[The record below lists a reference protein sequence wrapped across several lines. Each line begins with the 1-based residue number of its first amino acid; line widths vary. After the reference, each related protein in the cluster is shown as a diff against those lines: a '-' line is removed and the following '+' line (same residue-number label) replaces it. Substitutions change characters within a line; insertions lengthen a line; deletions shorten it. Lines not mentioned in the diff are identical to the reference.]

1 MTTPADLPSAADLPG
16 AAQLPS
22 AAELAAF
29 TLAAQH
35 PATHRWTD
43 PATRL
48 RHLTDDHEIDLQLA
62 TDLDLAAQ
70 RAEFLNAGPPAPAY
84 LNVWQA
90 VGPDLHALLSIRFEG
105 LDVTKPFV
113 DVSVT
118 SRPVTRADLPA
129 LAGAARVYAA
139 FHPPRLRFWSAAPMT
154 DWTDL
159 EPDRRVLAAPINTL
173 RGHPAPDGL
182 TLIPTTTTE
191 RYADA
196 QAAYDAVDADHP
208 HHPEQAR
215 LLNAEDLQECIDA
228 GTMFDVHWRGA
239 WAGYAGTLAHPQ
251 LGLDT
256 QVVQELLLTPQARGQ
271 GLGAALSTL
280 LARHLPDP
288 AQVLSGTI
296 HGLNRGALN
305 AATRAGR
312 QDVGGWWWAPL
323 R

>member
-1 MTTPADLPSAADLPG
+1 MTTPASLPSASK
-16 AAQLPS
+16 LPS

-35 PATHRWTD
+35 PATHDWTD

-48 RHLTDDHEIDLQLA
+48 GTLAEEHEFDLQLA

-70 RAEFLNAGPPAPAY
+70 RAEFLNAGPAAPAY

-129 LAGAARVYAA
+129 LADAARVYAA

-159 EPDRRVLAAPINTL
+159 EPDRRVLAAPIHTL
-173 RGHPAPDGL
+173 RGHPVPDGL

-215 LLNAEDLQECIDA
+215 LLSVEDLQETIDA
-228 GTMFDVHWRGA
+228 GTMFDIHWRGG

-251 LGLDT
+251 LGLDA
-256 QVVQELLLTPQARGQ
+256 QVVQELLLAPQARGQ
-271 GLGAALSTL
+271 GLGADLSTL

-296 HGLNRGALN
+296 HGRNRGALS
-305 AATRAGR
+305 AATHAGR
-312 QDVGGWWWAPL
+312 LDVGGWWWSPTDL
-323 R
+323 L

>member
-1 MTTPADLPSAADLPG
+1 MTTTDQLPGITDLPT
-16 AAQLPS
+16 

-35 PATHRWTD
+35 PATHDWTD

-48 RHLTDDHEIDLQLA
+48 RNLTDEHEFDLQLA

-70 RAEFLNAGPPAPAY
+70 RADFLNAGPAAPAY
-84 LNVWQA
+84 LNRWMMVSA
-90 VGPDLHALLSIRFEG
+90 DLHAMLSIRFLG

-129 LAGAARVYAA
+129 LSDAARVYAA

-154 DWTDL
+154 DWPDL
-159 EPDRRVLAAPINTL
+159 DPDRRVLAAPVGDL
-173 RGHPAPDGL
+173 RGYPVPDDL
-182 TLIPTTTTE
+182 TLTPTRDTS
-191 RYADA
+191 RHADA
-196 QAAYDAVDADHP
+196 QAAYDAVDAAHP
-208 HHPEQAR
+208 HHPHEAR
-215 LLNAEDLQECIDA
+215 LLSAEDLQECIDA
-228 GTMFDVHWRGA
+228 GTMFDVHWRGE

-251 LGLDT
+251 VGLDA
-256 QVVQELLLTPQARGQ
+256 QVVQELLLAPHARGH

-296 HGLNRGALN
+296 HGRNRGALN
-305 AATRAGR
+305 AAARAGR
-312 QDVGGWWWAPL
+312 RDVGGWWWAPL
-323 R
+323 P

>member
-1 MTTPADLPSAADLPG
+1 MTTTDTLPGAADLPT
-16 AAQLPS
+16 

-35 PATHRWTD
+35 PATHDWLDR
-43 PATRL
+43 AARL
-48 RHLTDDHEIDLQLA
+48 GNLTDEHEFDLQLA
-62 TDLDLAAQ
+62 TDLDLAAR
-70 RAEFLNAGPPAPAY
+70 RAEFLNAGPAAPAY
-84 LNVWQA
+84 LNRWVTVSA
-90 VGPDLHALLSIRFEG
+90 DLHAMLSIRFEG

-129 LAGAARVYAA
+129 LADAARVYAA
-139 FHPPRLRFWSAAPMT
+139 FHPPRLRVWSAASMG
-154 DWTDL
+154 DWADL
-159 EPDRRVLAAPINTL
+159 DPDRRVLAAPVADL
-173 RGHPAPDGL
+173 RGPPVPDGL
-182 TLIPTTTTE
+182 TLTPTPDTS
-191 RYADA
+191 RHADA
-196 QAAYDAVDADHP
+196 QAAYDAVDAAHP
-208 HHPEQAR
+208 HHPHEAR
-215 LLNAEDLQECIDA
+215 LLSTEDLQECIDA
-228 GTMFDVHWRGA
+228 GTMFDVHWRGE

-251 LGLDT
+251 LGLDA
-256 QVVQELLLTPQARGQ
+256 QVVQEFLLAPHARGH

-296 HGLNRGALN
+296 HGRNRGALN

-323 R
+323 P